1 MLEKV
6 GQVAGLIW
14 TVLSDSEGM
23 SVKELK
29 KVTKVKTEKELY
41 LGIGWLLREDKI
53 QVTGDEKEPI
63 FSLK

>member
-14 TVLSDSEGM
+14 TVLSASEGM